1 MVTTTTEVIRVRG
14 AELVD
19 VIKRLLHEGNVRR
32 IVIRDRRGRTV
43 LEVPV
48 TLGVVAF
55 VAAPIMTAVGTLA
68 ALAVDWSIEVERD
81 QSRDREQP
89 TT

>member
-81 QSRDREQP
+81 ERRDREQP